1 MHRWCI
7 GHKLGGPRPET
18 LSRNKSFDLLRIHIR
33 SRLILSVLIC
43 AYLAATARSQPSR
56 TSSVQAFETDSE
68 QAGPSTSSG
77 GGFFSGWF
85 NMVTETQS
93 KQPHWITPV
102 VTVTP
107 RLEQEYRFDIFWQPN
122 AEGVVTENYGG
133 SKGLEV
139 IPWKTVEVIFIQ
151 PPYLVHNAPKVQ
163 DGWGDFQIL
172 TKFRI
177 IARNEENGNYI
188 LTAFFQVSFPTGQ
201 FKNGSTNHIITP
213 TLAYGKGYARF
224 SLQGTFGVTLPAG
237 NTNIIGRTYPW
248 NNAFQYHIWKLWP
261 EIEVNYTYFQ
271 QGANDDKTQVFLTP
285 GIVFGRFPIHK
296 RVAFVFGG
304 GFQIATTHFHTNNHN
319 GILTLRL
326 PF

>member
-1 MHRWCI
+1 MSKR
-7 GHKLGGPRPET
+7 
-18 LSRNKSFDLLRIHIR
+18 FDLMSIRIR
-33 SRLILSVLIC
+33 SGLAFSVLVC
-43 AYLAATARSQPSR
+43 ACLAGTARSQSAPS
-56 TSSVQAFETDSE
+56 SS
-68 QAGPSTSSG
+68 PG
-77 GGFFSGWF
+77 GGFLNDWF

-133 SKGLEV
+133 SKGLEI
-139 IPWKTVEVIFIQ
+139 IPWKSVEVIFIQ

-172 TKFRI
+172 TKYRI
-177 IARNEENGNYI
+177 TARNEESGNYI
-188 LTAFFQVSFPTGQ
+188 LTAFFQASFPTGQ

-213 TLAYGKGYARF
+213 TIAYGKGYGRF
-224 SLQGTFGVTLPAG
+224 SLQGTFGVTLPTG
-237 NTNIIGRTYPW
+237 NTKVIGRMYPW
-248 NNAFQYHIWKLWP
+248 NNVIQYHIWKAWP
-261 EIEVNYTYFQ
+261 EVEVNYTYFQ
-271 QGANDDKTQVFLTP
+271 QGPNDGKTQVFLTP
-285 GIVFGRFPIHK
+285 GIVFGRFRIHK

-304 GFQIATTHFHTNNHN
+304 AFQIATTHFHTNNHN

>member
-1 MHRWCI
+1 M
-7 GHKLGGPRPET
+7 
-18 LSRNKSFDLLRIHIR
+18 NKSFVLCSIHTRSGFIFSLL
-33 SRLILSVLIC
+33 VC
-43 AYLAATARSQPSR
+43 ACFAPTAWSQPSNTLSNR
-56 TSSVQAFETDSE
+56 AWGTAAEESSQ
-68 QAGPSTSSG
+68 PPSSG
-77 GGFFSGWF
+77 GGFFSAWF
-85 NMVTETQS
+85 DMVTETQS

-107 RLEQEYRFDIFWQPN
+107 RLEQEYRYDIFWQPN
-122 AEGVVTENYGG
+122 AEGIVTENYGG
-133 SKGLEV
+133 SKGLEI

-151 PPYLVHNAPKVQ
+151 PPYLVHSDSKLQ

-172 TKFRI
+172 GKYRI

-213 TLAYGKGYARF
+213 TIAYGKGYRRF
-224 SLQGTFGVTLPAG
+224 SLQGTFGMTLPTG
-237 NTNIIGRTYPW
+237 NSNVIGRTYPW
-248 NNAFQYHIWKLWP
+248 NNAFQYHLGRLWP

-271 QGANDDKTQVFLTP
+271 KGPNDGKTQVFLTP
-285 GIVFGRFPIHK
+285 GIVIGRFPIHK

>member
-1 MHRWCI
+1 
-7 GHKLGGPRPET
+7 
-18 LSRNKSFDLLRIHIR
+18 
-33 SRLILSVLIC
+33 
-43 AYLAATARSQPSR
+43 
-56 TSSVQAFETDSE
+56 
-68 QAGPSTSSG
+68 
-77 GGFFSGWF
+77 
-85 NMVTETQS
+85 MVTKTQS
-93 KQPHWITPV
+93 EQPHWITPA

-122 AEGVVTENYGG
+122 AAGVVTENYGG

-139 IPWKTVEVIFIQ
+139 IPAPNVEVIFIQ
-151 PPYLVHNAPKVQ
+151 PPYLVHNDPKVK

-172 TKFRI
+172 AKYRI
-177 IARNEENGNYI
+177 IARNEESGNYI

-213 TLAYGKGYARF
+213 TIAYGKGFRRF
-224 SLQGTFGVTLPAG
+224 SWQGTFGVTLPTG
-237 NTNIIGRTYPW
+237 NTNVIGRTYPW
-248 NNAFQYHIWKLWP
+248 NNAFQYQVGKLWP
-261 EIEVNYTYFQ
+261 EIEVNYTHFQ
-271 QGANDDKTQVFLTP
+271 QGANDGRTQLFLTP
-285 GIVFGRFPIHK
+285 GIVIGRFPIHK

>member
-1 MHRWCI
+1 M
-7 GHKLGGPRPET
+7 
-18 LSRNKSFDLLRIHIR
+18 NKSFDMGPIRIW
-33 SRLILSVLIC
+33 SGLILSVLVC
-43 AYLAATARSQPSR
+43 ACLASTAWSQPSNV
-56 TSSVQAFETDSE
+56 SSDPALGTDAEESA
-68 QAGPSTSSG
+68 QSPPSSSG
-77 GGFFSGWF
+77 SFFNAWF
-85 NMVTETQS
+85 DMVTETQS

-133 SKGLEV
+133 SKGLEI
-139 IPWKTVEVIFIQ
+139 IPRKNVEVIFIQ
-151 PPYLVHNAPKVQ
+151 PPYLVHNNSKVR

-172 TKFRI
+172 TKYRI
-177 IARNEENGNYI
+177 IARNEESGNYI

-213 TLAYGKGYARF
+213 TIAYGKGFGRF
-224 SLQGTFGVTLPAG
+224 SLQGTFGVTLPTG
-237 NTNIIGRTYPW
+237 NTRVIGRTYPW
-248 NNAFQYHIWKLWP
+248 NNAFQYHIGKRLWP
-261 EIEVNYTYFQ
+261 ELEVNYTYFQ
-271 QGANDDKTQVFLTP
+271 QGPHDGKTQVFLTP
-285 GIVFGRFPIHK
+285 GIIFGRFPIHK

-319 GILTLRL
+319 GILTLRI